1 MNKQQFKTLVE
12 TWQKENKLSLR
23 EGEFEK
29 LWQEEEA
36 KAVNVASEKKDMYI
50 VGQLFAEFNQ
60 RARSKAEEFFGVVLG
75 VSDVTD
81 FGASKIFNTMKAS
94 WEKANDETKK
104 VLLTSRQYDAEGN
117 PLWHNAN
124 TKNERRWKNEDGTW
138 KASEQRKINPEKEK
152 QKHVLLIAKKKEDK
166 EMKVTK
172 LTLYNDKIDLQ
183 VPVGKQVEFR
193 ATGKPDQDGN
203 YRLNSAV
210 VTEFNVVSQE
220 TIPHHELL
228 KVVNDYFAK
237 QKVDFNE
244 IRPSIGFSKLNEQPV
259 VVITNATA
267 TRVTMTGD
275 GVKNNVVNIN
285 SLLGALDAKEEVT
298 CWIHKGQKIN
308 VSEGDSE
315 LVLFVQPMWK
325 SENLSVN
332 VLGLFNP
339 KTAVDIKPVETE
351 QEVW

>member
-124 TKNERRWKNEDGTW
+124 TKSERR
-138 KASEQRKINPEKEK
+138 
-152 QKHVLLIAKKKEDK
+152 
-166 EMKVTK
+166 
-172 LTLYNDKIDLQ
+172 
-183 VPVGKQVEFR
+183 
-193 ATGKPDQDGN
+193 
-203 YRLNSAV
+203 
-210 VTEFNVVSQE
+210 
-220 TIPHHELL
+220 
-228 KVVNDYFAK
+228 
-237 QKVDFNE
+237 
-244 IRPSIGFSKLNEQPV
+244 
-259 VVITNATA
+259 
-267 TRVTMTGD
+267 
-275 GVKNNVVNIN
+275 
-285 SLLGALDAKEEVT
+285 
-298 CWIHKGQKIN
+298 
-308 VSEGDSE
+308 
-315 LVLFVQPMWK
+315 
-325 SENLSVN
+325 
-332 VLGLFNP
+332 
-339 KTAVDIKPVETE
+339 
-351 QEVW
+351 